1 MKKID
6 TIILGKYQS
15 FSDWT
20 QDVFGI
26 TNFFIAKYI
35 ISTLLAINEI
45 WYVSYRVLHDGR
57 SLILYAGSLIVIL
70 LSMRMPVFVKKI
82 EALVS
87 SNPNFKNPFAEMT
100 ADFRQQQLLPLTT
113 FLFVFNTA
121 ISFSSFVFFVNN
133 LIFWFSMV
141 SSTYFLCCTPK
152 PPSKSKLKKAI
163 EKVKS
168 FRISL
173 PQTSPTLSP
182 G

>member
-6 TIILGKYQS
+6 AIILGKYQS

-26 TNFFIAKYI
+26 TNFFIVKYI
-35 ISTLLAINEI
+35 ISTLIAINEI
-45 WYVSYRVLHDGR
+45 WYVTYRVMNGR
-57 SLILYAGSLIVIL
+57 NILIYVGSLIVIGL
-70 LSMRMPVFVKKI
+70 AVKLPAVVQKVETI
-82 EALVS
+82 VS
-87 SNPNFKNPFAEMT
+87 ANPSFKNPIAEMT
-100 ADFRQQQLLPLTT
+100 SRFRQEQALPIGT
-113 FLFVFNTA
+113 FFFMFNSVTWVGFA
-121 ISFSSFVFFVNN
+121 FFLNN
-133 LIFWFSMV
+133 LVFWVCML
-141 SSTYFLCCTPK
+141 SSIYFLCCTPK

-173 PQTSPTLSP
+173 PQTSTTLSP